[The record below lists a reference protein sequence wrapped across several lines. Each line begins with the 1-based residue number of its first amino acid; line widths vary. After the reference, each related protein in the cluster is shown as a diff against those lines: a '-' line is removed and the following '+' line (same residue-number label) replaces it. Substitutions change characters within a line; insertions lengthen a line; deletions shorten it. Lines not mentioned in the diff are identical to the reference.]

1 MPSSVNCLLVDD
13 RPENLH
19 ALSAVLQTEGV
30 NILTASSGAEA
41 LEHLLTQEVALAILD
56 VQMPEMDGF
65 ELAELMRASSRTHN
79 IPIIFITASHRDEQ
93 RQFAGYE
100 LGAVDFLYKPV
111 DPAILSRKAA
121 VFFEL
126 YRQRAGVSEEL
137 EARTEM
143 LRMNELFMAVLGHD
157 LRNPLHNILL
167 NAHLLREPRDPALVE
182 RAAQDIQRAGA
193 RMNRMIDDLLDVAR
207 LRFAR
212 GFEIRRAPENLV
224 DILQAVAAE
233 QRPLHPGCQIEVVLQ
248 GDLTGSW
255 DHDRLLQ
262 AFGNLI
268 GNALQHGCPSGAV
281 PVKVEAVG
289 GTDVMVRISNPGTIA
304 PEQIGTLFD
313 PFKSAASQA
322 PRRHNLGLGLYI
334 AQHIVTAH
342 GGEIRVRS
350 EEGMTRFEVRLPRG

>member
-1 MPSSVNCLLVDD
+1 MPSVNCLLVDD

-19 ALSAVLQTEGV
+19 ALCAVLQSEGV
-30 NILTASSGAEA
+30 NILTASSGAQA
-41 LEHLLTQEVALAILD
+41 LEHLLSHEVALAILD

-79 IPIIFITASHRDEQ
+79 IPIIFITATHRDEQ
-93 RQFAGYE
+93 RQFTGYE

-111 DPAILSRKAA
+111 DPTILTRKAS

-137 EARTEM
+137 QARTEM

-167 NAHLLREPRDPALVE
+167 NAHLLRESREPALVE
-182 RAAQDIQRAGA
+182 RAAQDIQRAGS

-212 GFEIRRAPENLV
+212 GFEIRRSEESLV
-224 DILQAVAAE
+224 EILQAVAAE
-233 QRPLHPGCQIEVVLQ
+233 QRPLHPGSRIDVVLQ
-248 GDLTGSW
+248 GDLTGRW

-268 GNALQHGCPSGAV
+268 GNALQHGSPNGAV
-281 PVKVEAVG
+281 PVRVEAVG
-289 GTDVMVRISNPGTIA
+289 GADVTVRISNPGTIA
-304 PEQIGTLFD
+304 PEQIHTLFD
-313 PFKSAASQA
+313 PFKSAASQT
-322 PRRHNLGLGLYI
+322 RRRQNLGLGLYI
-334 AQHIVTAH
+334 AYHIVAAH
-342 GGEIRVRS
+342 GGALSVRS
-350 EEGMTRFEVRLPRG
+350 EEGTTRFEVQLPRN